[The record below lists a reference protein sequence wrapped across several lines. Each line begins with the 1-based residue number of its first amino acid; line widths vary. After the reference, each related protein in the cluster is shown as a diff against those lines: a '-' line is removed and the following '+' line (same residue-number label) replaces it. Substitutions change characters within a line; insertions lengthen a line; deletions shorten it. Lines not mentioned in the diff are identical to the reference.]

1 MDKTEGQ
8 NMICKCQNCPG
19 ELRFDEAD
27 AGQTVTCPHCQMDT
41 VLFVPVAAVVFPP
54 PEAKPPSTIIQ
65 DKPRAQRRSYFV
77 ENDLESIGTTCFV
90 LGLILA
96 AVGLLYMAVA
106 AYMGDGFPPLWPIPT
121 MLILVTL
128 GWLIRV
134 IFRAFAE
141 AIRQLRRMNSA
152 KS

>member
-1 MDKTEGQ
+1 
-8 NMICKCQNCPG
+8 MICKCQNCPG
-19 ELRFDEAD
+19 ELRFDDAD

-41 VLFVPVAAVVFPP
+41 VLFAPVAAEPLTPDAEPP
-54 PEAKPPSTIIQ
+54 PIIK

-96 AVGLLYMAVA
+96 AGGLLYMAVA

-141 AIRQLRRMNSA
+141 AIRQLRKMNSA